1 LINKSEFSWKTKN
14 CLDDPKLLN
23 GSAYIII
30 YIYISRVQ
38 KKGGKKMKRVM
49 DGGTGGEG
57 GRWLRKEGT
66 VRDKKRDKRE
76 WDGTQENKPVKDE
89 R

>member
-1 LINKSEFSWKTKN
+1 
-14 CLDDPKLLN
+14 
-23 GSAYIII
+23 
-30 YIYISRVQ
+30 
-38 KKGGKKMKRVM
+38 M